1 MRQLQQGV
9 VFEFV
14 RIAKIRQAVFIA
26 AVLTQRRHMLVE
38 QTRLAHQIQGVVGQR
53 QVFFQNG
60 PVPTP
65 LGIAL
70 RQDQRVVGQVQH
82 QGGCIC

>member
-14 RIAKIRQAVFIA
+14 CIAKVSQAVFIA
-26 AVLTQRRHMLVE
+26 AVLTQRRHVLIQ
-38 QTRLAHQIQGVVGQR
+38 QTRLAHQIEGVVGQR

-60 PVPTP
+60 TVATP

-70 RQDQRVVGQVQH
+70 RQDQCVVSQVQH
-82 QGGCIC
+82 QV